1 MFAFKQKFKGPKV
14 VGQKLGVLITIHV
27 ETMTST
33 NFNSCNE
40 NTNKYI
46 FNLGKL
52 DENMNRF
59 EQGQNEC
66 NPKQNLK
73 VTQVLIIKL
82 GDL

>member
-1 MFAFKQKFKGPKV
+1 LHSNRNLKA
-14 VGQKLGVLITIHV
+14 QKLYAIKLGALITIHV
-27 ETMTST
+27 ETITST
-33 NFNSCNE
+33 NFNSCNDI
-40 NTNKYI
+40 TNKYV

>member
-1 MFAFKQKFKGPKV
+1 M
-14 VGQKLGVLITIHV
+14 I
-27 ETMTST
+27 ST
-33 NFNSCNE
+33 NFNSCNDI
-40 NTNKYI
+40 TNKYI
-46 FNLGKL
+46 FNLGKF
-52 DENMNRF
+52 DENVNKF